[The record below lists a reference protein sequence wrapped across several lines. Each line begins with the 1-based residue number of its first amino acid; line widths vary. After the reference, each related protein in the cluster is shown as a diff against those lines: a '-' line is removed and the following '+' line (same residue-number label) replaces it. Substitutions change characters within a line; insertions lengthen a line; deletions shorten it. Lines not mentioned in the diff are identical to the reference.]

1 VRFSEAQ
8 LRMTILR
15 NSFRLQNKDLRWYRD
30 KYLAIVCFVCLVGAI
45 SLVSDWPPGRPELFR
60 GLRFLGVA
68 ALCLIFS
75 PRRAWTFT
83 GVMVLVLT
91 RAVVGFVVYHSVGAL
106 VVALASAALVY
117 AVALRAHADLQTPYQ
132 IHDYSYAELAIDC
145 AVLGSLLVL
154 YKVLA

>member
-1 VRFSEAQ
+1 
-8 LRMTILR
+8 
-15 NSFRLQNKDLRWYRD
+15 
-30 KYLAIVCFVCLVGAI
+30 
-45 SLVSDWPPGRPELFR
+45 
-60 GLRFLGVA
+60 
-68 ALCLIFS
+68 
-75 PRRAWTFT
+75 
-83 GVMVLVLT
+83 MVLVLT